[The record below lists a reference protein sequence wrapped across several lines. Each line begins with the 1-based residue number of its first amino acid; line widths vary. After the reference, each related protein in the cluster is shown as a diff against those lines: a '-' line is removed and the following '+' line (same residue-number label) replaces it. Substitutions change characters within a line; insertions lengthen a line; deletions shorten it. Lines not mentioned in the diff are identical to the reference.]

1 MLSLGKPCD
10 NVPTVG
16 SNKLALGLLAAVLIA
31 LSALAPVA
39 VAQPAFRPRIGRAL
53 GLVPAHGQQPDLAT
67 AISIPVVYHGGTVM
81 HDVRIHTIFWAAPG
95 YRFSGPPSPGTLSY
109 KGLVQ
114 QFLTDV
120 AHDSGSA
127 GNVFS
132 VLGQYPD
139 GTAAGSYRVSYDP
152 TTDSID
158 DGNPYPSGS
167 RQCASAS
174 GTATCVTDL
183 QLQREIDRNI
193 QAHDSGGRG
202 LHDIWFVFLPP
213 DVDTCVVVGSC
224 ATNAYAGYHSLLNV
238 GHGSAVYAVIPDPL
252 IEATPAPGSDPQGN
266 PEAES
271 TINTVAHEAVEAIT
285 DPVGAGWMD
294 PNGFEVGDKCENG
307 PQTGTPIGF
316 AANGSPYNQ
325 LIDGRGYLLQTMWS
339 NAVSGC
345 RQSSSSATSALP
357 LATVAL
363 RQFSAAVSGSSGV
376 ARPGLHVTVLL
387 ARAGSVVAGG
397 VAATRADGG
406 WRLTLR
412 SLATGAPAGVG
423 DDREEILVRYDAGG
437 PPPELIQTGD
447 GGNPFGQ
454 SGWTGWFD
462 LDHGFAVGSRSV
474 LLGPCSQ
481 TGVLTLS
488 LAGEP
493 LASPLE
499 LCGTQSD
506 LAEVPTPHLGPQS
519 RLSLSSQDNR
529 ATTAEAPNGALVRL
543 TVALGEPRS
552 VDPVGNALLPFQT
565 SGQPSCTADLRRQRV
580 TCNGLV
586 PGARYALS
594 RRRGRGSARARARAG
609 GTAAFPAFAH
619 GSGIIGGDTLT
630 LRNRAG
636 RTLTTLHVA
645 HLTAHLDG
653 VSTVIASGR
662 CEPGEFYGAVVRTPP
677 LGAGIG
683 NAGVAGDG
691 RICPLSG
698 RAHGL
703 STANI
708 MQVDDRSGGETRT
721 ELPAIL
727 GTAPVQNATLYG
739 PFVAL
744 AQAGLPGPHG
754 TTVATHGRIAVTITR
769 AGSRRAAF
777 HAGNVD
783 TSAGAVVRGL
793 APGAYTATW
802 VLSDAN
808 RDTRTTQTRFV
819 QER

>member
-1 MLSLGKPCD
+1 
-10 NVPTVG
+10 VPTVG

-31 LSALAPVA
+31 LCATAPVA

-67 AISIPVVYHGGTVM
+67 AISIPIVYHGGAVM
-81 HDVRIHTIFWAAPG
+81 HDVRIHTIFWAPAG

-109 KGLVQ
+109 KGLVA

-139 GTAAGSYRVSYDP
+139 GTGAGAYRISYNAS
-152 TTDSID
+152 TDSID
-158 DGNPYPSGS
+158 DGNPYPGGS

-183 QLQREIDRNI
+183 ELQREIDRNI
-193 QAHDSGGRG
+193 QAHDPGGTG
-202 LHDIWFVFLPP
+202 LHDVWFVFLPP

-224 ATNAYAGYHSLLNV
+224 ATNAYAGYHSLLNL
-238 GHGSAVYAVIPDPL
+238 GHGAAVYAVIPDPL
-252 IEATPAPGSDPQGN
+252 IEFTPTPGSDPQGN

-271 TINTVAHEAVEAIT
+271 TINTVAHEALEAIT

-316 AANGSPYNQ
+316 AGNGSPYNQ
-325 LIDGRGYLLQTMWS
+325 LIGGHGYLLQAMWS
-339 NAVSGC
+339 NADSGC
-345 RQSSSSATSALP
+345 KQSSSSTTSALP
-357 LATVAL
+357 LSTVSL
-363 RQFSAAVSGSSGV
+363 RQFGATVSGISAV
-376 ARPGLHVTVLL
+376 ARPGLQVTVLV

-397 VAATRADGG
+397 VATTRADGS

-412 SLATGAPAGVG
+412 SLATDAPAGVG
-423 DDREEILVRYDAGG
+423 DDREEILVHYDTGG

-447 GGNPFGQ
+447 GGNAFGQ
-454 SGWTGWFD
+454 AGWTGWFD
-462 LDHGFAVGSRSV
+462 LDHGYAVGSRSV
-474 LLGPCSQ
+474 LVGPCSQ

-506 LAEVPTPHLGPQS
+506 VAEVPTPHLGPRSQ
-519 RLSLSSQDNR
+519 LSLSSQDNR
-529 ATTAEAPNGALVRL
+529 ATTVEAPDGALVRL

-552 VDPVGNALLPFQT
+552 VDSVGNPLLPFLT
-565 SGQPSCTADLRRQRV
+565 SGQPSCTADLRSQRV

-594 RRRGRGSARARARAG
+594 RRRGRAGARARARAG

-619 GSGIIGGDTLT
+619 GAGVIGGDTLT
-630 LRNRAG
+630 LRNQAG

-645 HLTAHLDG
+645 HLRVHLDG
-653 VSTVIASGR
+653 ASTVIASGL
-662 CEPGEFYGAVVRTPP
+662 CEPGEFYGGIVRTPP
-677 LGAGIG
+677 VGVGIG
-683 NAGVAGDG
+683 TPGVAGDG
-691 RICPLSG
+691 RICPLNGSA
-698 RAHGL
+698 RGL
-703 STANI
+703 PTANI

-739 PFVAL
+739 TFVAL
-744 AQAGLPGPHG
+744 AQAGLPGPHS
-754 TTVATHGRIAVTITR
+754 TTVRTHTPVAVTITR
-769 AGSRRAAF
+769 AGSRRVAF

-783 TSAGAVVRGL
+783 TAAGAVVRGL

-808 RDTRTTQTRFV
+808 RDTRTIQTRFV